1 MPRRAPSR
9 RSRYASL
16 RPRGS
21 KWKSDTSANR
31 ILECAVAAGSK
42 FVVTG
47 DEHGAG
53 RSDALIEEGQNRRWQ
68 VRDGRGG
75 SVSRGWRGGRDG
87 WDLRWD
93 QYWD

>member
-1 MPRRAPSR
+1 MRIRDVHGEFQNAEEINDCTGEHLRDVRAQFATFMVRIS
-9 RSRYASL
+9 

-31 ILECAVAAGSK
+31 ILECVVAAGSE

-53 RSDALIEEGQNRRWQ
+53 RC
-68 VRDGRGG
+68 
-75 SVSRGWRGGRDG
+75 
-87 WDLRWD
+87 
-93 QYWD
+93 